1 MELSTITSAVS
12 KKHLGPWQAGAQGLC
27 LSGLPAGCCKSRES
41 SWCTAKGTKT
51 PCKGWNVC
59 WIKGFQYVGKVWLN
73 PKRKR
78 RAVDSARTLW
88 VSVGRE
94 NLIAR
99 TAQEV
104 TQVMDC
110 ISVGL
115 GALRLLL
122 AWWEIKTA
130 QECKP

>member
-1 MELSTITSAVS
+1 M
-12 KKHLGPWQAGAQGLC
+12 
-27 LSGLPAGCCKSRES
+27 
-41 SWCTAKGTKT
+41 